1 MVGATLM
8 SWIATAG
15 VGVSLIATWF
25 ERRGLGPG
33 ALRRLT
39 GRVLV
44 AHVAPAVVGL
54 FVWVAYAATGDTAL
68 AWIGCG
74 LLGIVAVWGIRNFAL
89 WQRRRAGLLRATPTR
104 WNLPASVVADPN
116 LPAEQH
122 FPVAVVVLHGVLGVV
137 TLTLALL
144 TAAGV

>member
-25 ERRGLGPG
+25 ERGGFGPG
-33 ALRRLT
+33 GLRRLT

-54 FVWVAYAATGDTAL
+54 FVWVGYAATGVAAL
-68 AWIGCG
+68 AWIGCALLAVVAASG
-74 LLGIVAVWGIRNFAL
+74 LRHFAA
-89 WQRRRAGLLRATPTR
+89 WQRRRAGLRRPTPSR
-104 WNLPASVVADPN
+104 WNIPTTVVADPA

-122 FPVAVVVLHGVLGVV
+122 FPVAVVVLHGALGV
-137 TLTLALL
+137 TTFTLAVL

>member
-25 ERRGLGPG
+25 ERGGFGPG
-33 ALRRLT
+33 GLRRLT
-39 GRVLV
+39 GKVLV

-54 FVWVAYAATGDTAL
+54 FVWVAFAATDVDVL
-68 AWIGCG
+68 AWIACG
-74 LLGIVAVWGIRNFAL
+74 LLAVVAVWGIRNFIL
-89 WQRRRAGLLRATPTR
+89 WQRRRAGVLRATPSR
-104 WNLPASVVADPN
+104 WNLPTNVVADPH

-122 FPVAVVVLHGVLGVV
+122 FPVAVVALHGVLGVT

>member
-15 VGVSLIATWF
+15 VGASLIATWF
-25 ERRGLGPG
+25 ERGGFGPG
-33 ALRRLT
+33 GLRRLT

-54 FVWVAYAATGDTAL
+54 FFWVAYAATGDAAL
-68 AWIGCG
+68 AWIGCA
-74 LLGIVAVWGIRNFAL
+74 LLALVAVWGIRNFAL
-89 WQRRRAGLLRATPTR
+89 WQRRRAGLLRATPSR
-104 WNLPASVVADPN
+104 WNIPTAVVADPN

-137 TLTLALL
+137 TFTLAVL
-144 TAAGV
+144 TAAGI

>member
-8 SWIATAG
+8 SWVATAG
-15 VGVSLIATWF
+15 VGLSLIATWL
-25 ERRGLGPG
+25 ERGGLGPG
-33 ALRRLT
+33 GLRRLT

-54 FVWVAYAATGDTAL
+54 FFWIAYAATKTAAL
-68 AWIGCG
+68 AWIGCA
-74 LLGIVAVWGIRNFAL
+74 LLGVVAVWGIRNFIV
-89 WQRRRAGLLRATPTR
+89 WQRRRTGVLRATPSR
-104 WNLPASVVADPN
+104 WNLPTNVVADPH

-122 FPVAVVVLHGVLGVV
+122 FPVAVVALHGVLGVT